1 MLDAGKKGGERGAD
15 ILAKIRN
22 IIFSDVYYLL
32 AICDS
37 ADKVAKI
44 LSEAIAQI
52 CEMAAARINFFP
64 RQTPHTG
71 YY

>member
-22 IIFSDVYYLL
+22 IIFSDVYFLL

-37 ADKVAKI
+37 ADNIAKI
-44 LSEAIAQI
+44 
-52 CEMAAARINFFP
+52 
-64 RQTPHTG
+64 
-71 YY
+71 